1 MDLSPRL
8 LGVSAAVLVAGIAA
22 GAALGTVPPMQ
33 QRGTA
38 EWLPEARPVAFA
50 HRRQA
55 DLPDH
60 YPLVTRAGTI
70 EVHELGERGL
80 YRQARYAWRQLDAYY
95 PEEEDWAGHDS
106 DAVAEPQPAVV
117 YAAATDTGAPSWRQ
131 PEPEAA
137 TAPLEPV
144 GAAVAE
150 VTPRIV
156 DVAAE
161 LARRGGSDG
170 AVAFR

>member
-50 HRRQA
+50 HRPQA

-60 YPLVTRAGTI
+60 YPLVTRTGTI

-95 PEEEDWAGHDS
+95 PEEDGTDAGYAPREGAAQEQPV
-106 DAVAEPQPAVV
+106 AVMAQAQG
-117 YAAATDTGAPSWRQ
+117 AASWER
-131 PEPEAA
+131 ESGAA